1 MDNKMLKFSVIM
13 SIYKSDV
20 PEYLHIALESLLNQT
35 RRPDEIVIVGDG
47 PVPAELEQEVQ
58 SFKSKVARSKS
69 KVSKTAKDASS
80 IQESSTR
87 RYEYFKLEVEGLS
100 EAKKAITDGN
110 ESEKFQEGSE
120 VLNSN
125 GFDTKM
131 PEITYLRQ
139 KKNRGL
145 GAALAVAV
153 EAAQYPYLARMDS
166 DDICLPDRF
175 EKQMRCFEEDPELS
189 AVGGMI
195 TEFVDT
201 PENIVTKR
209 VLPLTDKDI
218 KRFMKSRCG
227 VNHVTVIFKK
237 EDLLKAGNYRSDYR
251 QEDYYLWARM
261 MKVGCKF
268 RNIPDVVVNVR
279 SGYDQFARRSGWKYY
294 LDHCAIFRYMYRE
307 GLISW
312 GRLAYNYIVRFVVQF
327 LMPNGLRT
335 WVYQHVLR
343 K

>member
-1 MDNKMLKFSVIM
+1 MENKLKFSVIT
-13 SIYKSDV
+13 SVYKSDV
-20 PEYLHIALESLLNQT
+20 PAYVDKSFESIFKQT
-35 RRPDEIVIVGDG
+35 LMPDEVVCVVDG
-47 PVPAELEQEVQ
+47 PIPDELKAVVEGYNTKYPEIMHLVYLEKNGGLGEAMRIAAE
-58 SFKSKVARSKS
+58 
-69 KVSKTAKDASS
+69 TAKYD
-80 IQESSTR
+80 
-87 RYEYFKLEVEGLS
+87 
-100 EAKKAITDGN
+100 
-110 ESEKFQEGSE
+110 
-120 VLNSN
+120 
-125 GFDTKM
+125 
-131 PEITYLRQ
+131 
-139 KKNRGL
+139 
-145 GAALAVAV
+145 
-153 EAAQYPYLARMDS
+153 YLARMDS

-175 EKQMRCFEEDPELS
+175 EKQMKCFEEDPELS

-209 VLPLTDKDI
+209 VLPLEDKDI

>member
-1 MDNKMLKFSVIM
+1 MIMDNKMLKFSVIM

-47 PVPAELEQEVQ
+47 PVPAELEQEIERLPTEGSGAAGSKFKVQ
-58 SFKSKVARSKS
+58 GSNALKRVQGSELHTDSTELTDSITQTSRFNSQ
-69 KVSKTAKDASS
+69 SS
-80 IQESSTR
+80 ILNLQGHETVIRYLPQE
-87 RYEYFKLEVEGLS
+87 
-100 EAKKAITDGN
+100 
-110 ESEKFQEGSE
+110 
-120 VLNSN
+120 
-125 GFDTKM
+125 
-131 PEITYLRQ
+131 
-139 KKNRGL
+139 KNRGL
-145 GAALAVAV
+145 GAAMAIAV

-175 EKQMRCFEEDPELS
+175 EKQMKCFEEDPELS

-209 VLPLTDKDI
+209 VLPLEDKDI

>member
-1 MDNKMLKFSVIM
+1 MINNEKLKFSVIT
-13 SIYKSDV
+13 SVYKSDV
-20 PEYLHIALESLLNQT
+20 PEYVRTALESTFNQT
-35 RRPDEIVIVGDG
+35 LMPDEVVCVADG
-47 PVPAELEQEVQ
+47 PIPDEL
-58 SFKSKVARSKS
+58 KV
-69 KVSKTAKDASS
+69 VVEEFHAKYPEIMHPLYLEKNGGLGEAMRIAS
-80 IQESSTR
+80 
-87 RYEYFKLEVEGLS
+87 L
-100 EAKKAITDGN
+100 EAKYD
-110 ESEKFQEGSE
+110 
-120 VLNSN
+120 
-125 GFDTKM
+125 
-131 PEITYLRQ
+131 
-139 KKNRGL
+139 
-145 GAALAVAV
+145 
-153 EAAQYPYLARMDS
+153 YLARMDS
-166 DDICLPDRF
+166 DDICMPDRF

-209 VLPLTDKDI
+209 VLPLEDKDI

-237 EDLLKAGNYRSDYR
+237 EDLLKAGNYRSDFR

-268 RNIPDVVVNVR
+268 KNIPDVVVNVR
-279 SGYDQFARRSGWKYY
+279 SGADQFARRSGWSYY
-294 LDHCAIFRYMYRE
+294 LDHCAIFRYMYHE

-312 GRLAYNYIVRFVVQF
+312 SRMAYNYIVRFVVQF

>member
-1 MDNKMLKFSVIM
+1 MKKFSVIM

-20 PEYLHIALESLLNQT
+20 PEYLHIALESMMNQT

-47 PVPAELEQEVQ
+47 PVPAELEQEVANAANCG
-58 SFKSKVARSKS
+58 SKFKVQGSMSCPQG
-69 KVSKTAKDASS
+69 VSEL
-80 IQESSTR
+80 QEA
-87 RYEYFKLEVEGLS
+87 LS
-100 EAKKAITDGN
+100 
-110 ESEKFQEGSE
+110 
-120 VLNSN
+120 NSPQ
-125 GFDTKM
+125 GERTT
-131 PEITYLRQ
+131 EIRYLRQ

-175 EKQMRCFEEDPELS
+175 EKQMKCFEEDPELS

-209 VLPLTDKDI
+209 VLPLEDKDI

-279 SGYDQFARRSGWKYY
+279 SGADQFARRSGWKYY

-327 LMPNGLRT
+327 MMPNGLRT